1 MGTAGHM
8 VRGALAVAGAAGLL
22 LAAAAPALAAPAV
35 TVDPTTVTSSGQLIT
50 VQVTGCAPGE
60 NITIGSTAESRPPV
74 VVNADG
80 NGNAT
85 TSVGSGGTAGTFTVS
100 ATCGGTTT
108 TATFTV
114 VSRTPSAGDQTVRFG
129 LDLKVVGAGGGIVAA
144 VLLTT
149 LLLVALRRRA
159 VVT

>member
-1 MGTAGHM
+1 MGTAGHL

-22 LAAAAPALAAPAV
+22 LAATAPALAAPTV
-35 TVDPTTVTSSGQLIT
+35 TVDPATVTSSGQLIT

-60 NITIGSTAESRPPV
+60 NIAVASTAENRPAV
-74 VVNADG
+74 IVNADG

-85 TSVGSGGTAGTFTVS
+85 TSVGTGGTAGTFTVS
-100 ATCGGTTT
+100 AACGGTTS

-149 LLLVALRRRA
+149 LLVALRRRA